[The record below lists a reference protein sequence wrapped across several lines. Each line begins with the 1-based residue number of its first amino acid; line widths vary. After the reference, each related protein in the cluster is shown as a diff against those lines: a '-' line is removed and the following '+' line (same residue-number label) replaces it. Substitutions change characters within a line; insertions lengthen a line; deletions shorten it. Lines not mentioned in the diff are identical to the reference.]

1 MDAERGAAAAGRV
14 EVELDARPSGAG
26 GRGASPSRR
35 ARDPRTSPCSR
46 GRADRRSRDRTGD
59 VTGPRAARPATLG
72 INVPGTAVRRQPPW
86 EADMPP
92 QRARGAPPRR
102 RGSDPPDPGSLAGR
116 PSPGGRGGGGQ
127 RRPLSRSSSL
137 TSVASAPVETPV
149 VAEAPGLG
157 APGSRPPSYGDV
169 VRVGPRPHRS
179 PDTPLFARGPPP
191 SYSET
196 LLFDPPAYA
205 VTIPDPPAY
214 EPTVIGPHPPR
225 PRDWIS
231 SPSVVQPSLLGP
243 FSQCL
248 PRMTCPDCRY
258 PEDRPMVLVGFLW
271 GGLLL
276 LVGLVF
282 LILLPV
288 LRESVVFP

>member
-248 PRMTCPDCRY
+248 PRVTCPDRSEERRVGKECRSRWSPY
-258 PEDRPMVLVGFLW
+258 H
-271 GGLLL
+271 
-276 LVGLVF
+276 
-282 LILLPV
+282 
-288 LRESVVFP
+288 

>member
-1 MDAERGAAAAGRV
+1 M
-14 EVELDARPSGAG
+14 
-26 GRGASPSRR
+26 
-35 ARDPRTSPCSR
+35 
-46 GRADRRSRDRTGD
+46 
-59 VTGPRAARPATLG
+59 
-72 INVPGTAVRRQPPW
+72 
-86 EADMPP
+86 
-92 QRARGAPPRR
+92 
-102 RGSDPPDPGSLAGR
+102 
-116 PSPGGRGGGGQ
+116 
-127 RRPLSRSSSL
+127 
-137 TSVASAPVETPV
+137 
-149 VAEAPGLG
+149 
-157 APGSRPPSYGDV
+157 
-169 VRVGPRPHRS
+169 
-179 PDTPLFARGPPP
+179 
-191 SYSET
+191 
-196 LLFDPPAYA
+196 
-205 VTIPDPPAY
+205 TIPDPPAY

-248 PRMTCPDCRY
+248 PRVTCPDCRY